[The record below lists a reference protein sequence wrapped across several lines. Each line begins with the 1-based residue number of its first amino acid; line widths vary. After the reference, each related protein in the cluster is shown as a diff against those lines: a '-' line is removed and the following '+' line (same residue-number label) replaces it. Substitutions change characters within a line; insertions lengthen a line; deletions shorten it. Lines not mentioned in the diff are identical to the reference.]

1 MYSFSTVIRPPHL
14 RRIVDVGVPVQQ
26 EGGYVFVAVVRG
38 YVQRREARLGSDVG
52 VVVVLQEQPG
62 GLGVVFLGS
71 NVQRRKPDLEV
82 EIL

>member
-1 MYSFSTVIRPPHL
+1 MYSFSTVIRAPHL
-14 RRIVDVGVPVQQ
+14 RRIVDVCVPVQQ